1 MKSIKLLVLS
11 VILLLPMGLMAESL
25 MERNEREGK
34 LFLEQN
40 AKKEGVMVTA
50 SGLQYKVL
58 REGDGPKP
66 KAIDLVKVNY
76 EGRSLDGEVFDSS
89 YARGKPIEF
98 SLNRVI
104 KGWGEGLQLMSV
116 GSKYRLYIPYKLA
129 YGDTGAGRKIGP
141 RETLIFDVE
150 LLGIR

>member
-11 VILLLPMGLMAESL
+11 VILLLPVGLMAESL

-76 EGRSLDGEVFDSS
+76 EGRSLTGEVFDSS

-129 YGDTGAGRKIGP
+129 YGDTGAGQKIGP

>member
-1 MKSIKLLVLS
+1 MKLFVLTL
-11 VILLLPMGLMAESL
+11 ILMLPVGLMAESL

-66 KAIDLVKVNY
+66 SAIDMVKVNY

-116 GSKYRLYIPYKLA
+116 GAKYRLYIPYKLA

>member
-1 MKSIKLLVLS
+1 MKLIQLVLFAMI
-11 VILLLPMGLMAESL
+11 VLLPLTSVAESL

-40 AKKEGVMVTA
+40 AKKDGVMVTA

-76 EGRSLDGEVFDSS
+76 EGRSLNGEVFDSS

-104 KGWGEGLQLMSV
+104 KGWGEGLQLMNV
-116 GSKYRLYIPYKLA
+116 GSKYRLYIPYNLA

>member
-1 MKSIKLLVLS
+1 MKLTQLVLFAMI
-11 VILLLPMGLMAESL
+11 VLLPLTSVAESL

-40 AKKEGVMVTA
+40 AKKDGVMVTA

-76 EGRSLDGEVFDSS
+76 EGRSLNGEVFDSS

-104 KGWGEGLQLMSV
+104 KGWGEGLQLMNV